1 MTGELKKS
9 SAGLIL
15 LAWPVVG
22 IPLGWGV
29 YNTLLNSMKLVPGST
44 GGNRCACSAAEM
56 VFTRRRT
63 KNL

>member
-29 YNTLLNSMKLVPGST
+29 YNTLLNSMKPVPGST

>member
-22 IPLGWGV
+22 IPLGWGD
-29 YNTLLNSMKLVPGST
+29 TLLSSMKLVPGST
-44 GGNRCACSAAEM
+44 GGSHCACSAAEM
-56 VFTRRRT
+56 IFTRRRT